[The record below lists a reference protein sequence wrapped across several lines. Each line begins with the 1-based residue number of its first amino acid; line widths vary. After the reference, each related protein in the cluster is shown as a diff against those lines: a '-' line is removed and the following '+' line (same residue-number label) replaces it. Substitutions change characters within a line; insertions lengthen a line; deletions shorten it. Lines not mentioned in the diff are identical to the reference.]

1 MRIVAVI
8 NQKGGVGKTTT
19 VVNIGHK
26 LAMEGR
32 KVLILDLDAQGNVAE
47 SLGIE
52 PSPWMSTLLLG
63 QATLEEATMST
74 SRENLY
80 VVPGDRNTVIA
91 RKTLESNG
99 FAEFSLLNILRGR
112 KGERPPASVYDF
124 VLLDMAPSL
133 DIFHVA
139 AVVASDH
146 ILVPA
151 RLDHLSLVGVSQISE
166 TMAEVREKLA
176 GFGMVLRCRL
186 LGILPTFYE
195 RSTRESMKNLKAL
208 TEAFGGLV
216 MPPIPQ
222 DTKLRE
228 ASRAG
233 KTIWEYAPQSRG
245 ALGVRDGN
253 ARHGGYAVAAE
264 WVLERSREEA

>member
-1 MRIVAVI
+1 MKIISVI
-8 NQKGGVGKTTT
+8 NQKGGVGKTTS

-26 LAMEGR
+26 LAMEGY
-32 KVLILDLDAQGNVAE
+32 KVLLLDLDAQGNVAE

-52 PSPWMSTLLLG
+52 PTYWMSALLLG
-63 QATLEEATMST
+63 QATLEEATLST
-74 SRENLY
+74 ARNNLY

-91 RKTLESNG
+91 RKNLESNG

-112 KGERPPASVYDF
+112 KGEPAPAEVYDF

-139 AVVASDH
+139 AVIASDY

-166 TMAEVREKLA
+166 TMAEVREKLS
-176 GFGMVLRCRL
+176 GFGMELRCRL

-195 RSTRESMKNLKAL
+195 RSTKESMKNLQVL
-208 TEAFGGLV
+208 TEAFGKLV

-228 ASRAG
+228 SARLG
-233 KTIWEYAPQSRG
+233 KTIWEYAPNSRAAIGIEDG
-245 ALGVRDGN
+245 AS
-253 ARHGGYAVAAE
+253 RHGGYGMAAKWIVE
-264 WVLERSREEA
+264 KSL

>member
-1 MRIVAVI
+1 MKIVSVI

-26 LAMEGR
+26 LAMEGF
-32 KVLILDLDAQGNVAE
+32 KVLILDMDAQGNVAE
-47 SLGIE
+47 SLGME
-52 PSPWMSTLLLG
+52 PSYWMSALLLG
-63 QATLEEATMST
+63 RASLEVATLST

-91 RKTLESNG
+91 RKMLESNG
-99 FAEFSLLNILRGR
+99 FAEFSLSNILRG
-112 KGERPPASVYDF
+112 KMGKEPPAGVYDF

-133 DIFHVA
+133 DVFHVA
-139 AVVASDH
+139 AVIASDF

-151 RLDHLSLVGVSQISE
+151 KLDHLSLMGVSQIAE
-166 TMAEVREKLA
+166 TMKEVRERLA
-176 GFGMVLRCRL
+176 GFGMQLRCKL

-195 RSTRESMKNLKAL
+195 RSTRESTKNLKTL
-208 TEAFGGLV
+208 TDAFGELV

-228 ASRAG
+228 ASRVG
-233 KTIWEYAPQSRG
+233 KTIWEYDPQSRG
-245 ALGVRDGN
+245 AIGL
-253 ARHGGYAVAAE
+253 RHGDETYGGYTVATE
-264 WVLERSREEA
+264 WVLKGSLQDA

>member
-1 MRIVAVI
+1 MKIISVI
-8 NQKGGVGKTTT
+8 NQKGGVGKTTS

-26 LAMEGR
+26 LAMEGY
-32 KVLILDLDAQGNVAE
+32 KVLLLDLDAQGNVAE
-47 SLGIE
+47 SLGLE
-52 PSPWMSTLLLG
+52 PTYWMTALLLG
-63 QATLEEATMST
+63 QATLEEATLST

-91 RKTLESNG
+91 RKNLESNG

-112 KGERPPASVYDF
+112 QGKPAPAGVYDF

-139 AVVASDH
+139 AVIASDY

-166 TMAEVREKLA
+166 TMAEVREKLS
-176 GFGMVLRCRL
+176 GFGMELRCRL
-186 LGILPTFYE
+186 LGVLPTFYE
-195 RSTRESMKNLKAL
+195 RSTKESMNNLKTL
-208 TEAFGGLV
+208 TDAFGELV

-245 ALGVRDGN
+245 AIGIGDGDS
-253 ARHGGYAVAAE
+253 RYGGYEMATK
-264 WVLERSREEA
+264 WLLERSL